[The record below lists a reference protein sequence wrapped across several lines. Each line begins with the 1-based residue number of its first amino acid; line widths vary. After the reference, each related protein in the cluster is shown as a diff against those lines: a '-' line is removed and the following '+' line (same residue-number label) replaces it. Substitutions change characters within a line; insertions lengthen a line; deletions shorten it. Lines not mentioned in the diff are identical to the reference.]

1 MKPKANNCHINP
13 VLYAFYLRL
22 KDTLGAEIVHRRK
35 RKSNTCIEVIFYDE
49 IYKYLKGRLNT
60 LKEAEECGYWVI
72 CRLQSKRGHEVYHS
86 HRVFQLY
93 LSPVHPKKR
102 REAAHLIEMTE
113 EVTFKPI
120 SARPINQRLHRSSD
134 YSAPTSRTYRYKP
147 RRNSGIRG
155 LSLRTEG
162 ALGNAVSEGLIRYPH
177 GLRRSIITE

>member
-35 RKSNTCIEVIFYDE
+35 RKSNDCIEVVFYDE
-49 IYKYLKGRLNT
+49 MHKYIQGRLNT
-60 LKEAEECGYWVI
+60 LKEAEKWGYWVI
-72 CRLQSKRGHEVYHS
+72 CRPQTKRGHEVYHS
-86 HRVFQLY
+86 RRVFQLY

-102 REAAHLIEMTE
+102 REAAYLIEMTE

-120 SARPINQRLHRSSD
+120 SARHISQRLHRSFD
-134 YSAPTSRTYRYKP
+134 YSVPSPRTCRYKP

-162 ALGNAVSEGLIRYPH
+162 ALGNAVSKGLIRYPH
-177 GLRRSIITE
+177 GLRRSVIEE

>member
-22 KDTLGAEIVHRRK
+22 KNTLGAEIVHRRK

-86 HRVFQLY
+86 HQVFQLY

-113 EVTFKPI
+113 EVTFQPI
-120 SARPINQRLHRSSD
+120 SARHISQRLHRSSVR
-134 YSAPTSRTYRYKP
+134 YSLYGCTSARPIPSRAPLTQGGFPPKVRSRPAGYMQKRAV
-147 RRNSGIRG
+147 
-155 LSLRTEG
+155 LRQPDG
-162 ALGNAVSEGLIRYPH
+162 FPI
-177 GLRRSIITE
+177 

>member
-35 RKSNTCIEVIFYDE
+35 RKSNTCIEVVFYNE
-49 IYKYLKGRLNT
+49 LYKYLKGRLNT

-72 CRLQSKRGHEVYHS
+72 CRVQTKRGYEVYHG
-86 HRVFQLY
+86 RQVFQLY

-113 EVTFKPI
+113 EITFKPI
-120 SARPINQRLHRSSD
+120 FARHISQRLHRSSVRCSL
-134 YSAPTSRTYRYKP
+134 YGCTSARPFPPRAPLTPGGFPPKVRSRPAAYRQK
-147 RRNSGIRG
+147 RAV
-155 LSLRTEG
+155 LRQPDG
-162 ALGNAVSEGLIRYPH
+162 FPI
-177 GLRRSIITE
+177 